1 MINYFRHFFTPHHTN
16 GHRPRALHNNTLSV
30 IIVFLL
36 AFIISLQPLKQKYP
50 SVLGISSSIKVQELL
65 NITNQKRAE
74 AGLSPLTLNSQLSNA
89 ANAKASYMFQKNFWA
104 HVAPDGTTPWYF
116 IKNSGYEYLYAGE
129 NLARGFNTAPDVVNA
144 WMASPTHRENMLS
157 SNYKDIGFAVQT
169 GTLTGSETVLVVEEF
184 GSRYSATKN
193 TESTNTQEPQS
204 VIPTIS
210 KAPLT
215 VAENKESVENT
226 PISSQNQSVTNSK
239 QVIANK
245 NIEAAISNPLI
256 DTKSTKQNLALA
268 ILAILIIV
276 LVLDAIIIE
285 RRKIVRV
292 VSHNLDHIIFL
303 SILLLAAIIIG
314 GGIIR

>member
-50 SVLGISSSIKVQELL
+50 SVLGISSSITVQELL